1 MICNRHC
8 ECSDAISCF
17 FLNFPFKNSPMRN
30 ILLGIVIAFVIVFGL
45 RYCEN
50 KKENREILEANTALI
65 QKELKNVGK
74 LIVTEG
80 SYAQVFTY
88 NDSKDLMYGLFDA
101 RKRAL
106 IVVNA
111 KATIAYD
118 LSKVKTDID
127 ETTKTVTITNIPEPE
142 LSINPNIQYYD
153 VTQDY
158 LNQFTASDYN
168 KIKSRVEKSLKKKI
182 EASELR
188 TNAENRLISELQKI
202 YILTNSMGWTLKYN
216 SKVVENEAELQKLKL

>member
-1 MICNRHC
+1 
-8 ECSDAISCF
+8 
-17 FLNFPFKNSPMRN
+17 MRN

-80 SYAQVFTY
+80 SYAQAFTY

-101 RKRAL
+101 RKKAL

-118 LSKVKTDID
+118 LSEVKTDID

-216 SKVVENEAELQKLKL
+216 STVVENEAELQKLKL

>member
-1 MICNRHC
+1 M
-8 ECSDAISCF
+8 
-17 FLNFPFKNSPMRN
+17 
-30 ILLGIVIAFVIVFGL
+30 VFGL
-45 RYCEN
+45 RYCEDR
-50 KKENREILEANTALI
+50 KDKREILEANTALI

-80 SYAQVFTY
+80 SYAQVFSY
-88 NDSKDLMYGLFDA
+88 SDSKDLLYGMFDA
-101 RKRAL
+101 RKKAL

-118 LSKVKTDID
+118 LSKVNTTVD
-127 ETTKTVTITNIPEPE
+127 EATKTVTITDIPEPE
-142 LSINPNIQYYD
+142 LSINPNIEYYD

-168 KIKSRVEKSLKKKI
+168 KIKQRVEKSLRKKI

-188 TNAENRLISELQKI
+188 TNAQNRLISELQKI
-202 YILTNSMGWTLKYN
+202 YILTNSMGWTLQYN
-216 SKVVENEAELQKLKL
+216 GKSIEEEKDLQQLKL

>member
-1 MICNRHC
+1 
-8 ECSDAISCF
+8 
-17 FLNFPFKNSPMRN
+17 
-30 ILLGIVIAFVIVFGL
+30 
-45 RYCEN
+45 
-50 KKENREILEANTALI
+50 
-65 QKELKNVGK
+65 
-74 LIVTEG
+74 
-80 SYAQVFTY
+80 
-88 NDSKDLMYGLFDA
+88 
-101 RKRAL
+101 
-106 IVVNA
+106 
-111 KATIAYD
+111 
-118 LSKVKTDID
+118 VKTDID

-182 EASELR
+182 EATELR

-216 SKVVENEAELQKLKL
+216 STVVENEAELQKLKL

>member
-1 MICNRHC
+1 
-8 ECSDAISCF
+8 
-17 FLNFPFKNSPMRN
+17 MRN
-30 ILLGIVIAFVIVFGL
+30 IFLGIVIAFVIVFGL

-50 KKENREILEANTALI
+50 RKDNREQLEANTALI

-80 SYAQVFTY
+80 SYAQVFSY

-101 RKRAL
+101 RKKAL

-118 LSKVKTDID
+118 LSQVNTEVD
-127 ETTKTVTITNIPEPE
+127 EATKTVTITNIPEPE

-168 KIKSRVEKSLKKKI
+168 KIKQRIEKSLRKKI

-202 YILTNSMGWTLKYN
+202 YILTNSMGWTLRYN
-216 SKVVENEAELQKLKL
+216 SKVVESETDLQDLKL

>member
-1 MICNRHC
+1 
-8 ECSDAISCF
+8 
-17 FLNFPFKNSPMRN
+17 MRN
-30 ILLGIVIAFVIVFGL
+30 IFLGIVIAFVIVFGL

-50 KKENREILEANTALI
+50 QKDKREQLEANTALI

-101 RKRAL
+101 RKKAL

-111 KATIAYD
+111 KASIAYD
-118 LSKVKTDID
+118 LSKVNTEID
-127 ETTKTVTITNIPEPE
+127 ETNKTVTITDIPEAE
-142 LSINPNIQYYD
+142 LSINPNIEYYD

-158 LNQFTASDYN
+158 LNQFTAEDYN
-168 KIKSRVEKSLKKKI
+168 KIKQRVEKSLRKKI

-188 TNAENRLISELQKI
+188 KNAENRLISELQKI
-202 YILTNSMGWTLKYN
+202 YILTNSMGWKLQYN
-216 SKVVENEAELQKLKL
+216 GKPIQEEPDLRKLKL

>member
-1 MICNRHC
+1 
-8 ECSDAISCF
+8 
-17 FLNFPFKNSPMRN
+17 MRN
-30 ILLGIVIAFVIVFGL
+30 IFLGIVIAFVIVFGL

-50 KKENREILEANTALI
+50 RKENREQLEANTALI

-80 SYAQVFTY
+80 SYAQVFSY
-88 NDSKDLMYGLFDA
+88 SDSKDLMYGLFDA

-118 LSKVKTDID
+118 LSEVKTDID
-127 ETTKTVTITNIPEPE
+127 ETTKTVTITDIPEPE

-168 KIKSRVEKSLKKKI
+168 KIKSRVEKSLRKKI

-216 SKVVENEAELQKLKL
+216 STIVENEAELQKLKL

>member
-1 MICNRHC
+1 
-8 ECSDAISCF
+8 
-17 FLNFPFKNSPMRN
+17 MRN
-30 ILLGIVIAFVIVFGL
+30 IFLGIVIAFVIVFGL

-50 KKENREILEANTALI
+50 KKDNREILEANTALI

-88 NDSKDLMYGLFDA
+88 NDSKDLLYGMFDA
-101 RKRAL
+101 RKKAL
-106 IVVNA
+106 VVVNA
-111 KATIAYD
+111 KASIAYD
-118 LSKVKTDID
+118 LSKVNTTVD

-142 LSINPNIQYYD
+142 LSINPNIEYYD

-158 LNQFTASDYN
+158 LNQFSASDYN
-168 KIKSRVEKSLKKKI
+168 KIKQRVEKSLRKKI

-188 TNAENRLISELQKI
+188 TNAQNRLISELQKI
-202 YILTNSMGWTLKYN
+202 YILTNSMGWTLEYN
-216 SKVVENEAELQKLKL
+216 GKPIEEEQDLQKLKL

>member
-1 MICNRHC
+1 
-8 ECSDAISCF
+8 
-17 FLNFPFKNSPMRN
+17 MRN
-30 ILLGIVIAFVIVFGL
+30 ILFGIVIAFVIVFGL

-50 KKENREILEANTALI
+50 RKDSREQLEASTALI

-80 SYAQVFTY
+80 SYAQVFSY
-88 NDSKDLMYGLFDA
+88 SDSKKFYFDVLSA
-101 RKRAL
+101 RKKAL

-111 KATIAYD
+111 KATISYD
-118 LSKVKTDID
+118 LSKVKTEVD
-127 ETTKTVTITNIPEPE
+127 EATKTVTITNIPEPE

-158 LNQFTASDYN
+158 LNQFKAEDYN
-168 KIKSRVEKSLKKKI
+168 KIKTRIETSLRKKI

-216 SKVVENEAELQKLKL
+216 SNIVEKEEDFQKLKL

>member
-1 MICNRHC
+1 
-8 ECSDAISCF
+8 
-17 FLNFPFKNSPMRN
+17 MRN
-30 ILLGIVIAFVIVFGL
+30 IFVGIVIAFVIVFGL

-50 KKENREILEANTALI
+50 RKDNREQLEANTALI

-80 SYAQVFTY
+80 SYAQVFSY
-88 NDSKDLMYGLFDA
+88 NDSKDLLYGMFDA
-101 RKRAL
+101 RKKAL
-106 IVVNA
+106 IVVNS

-118 LSKVKTDID
+118 LSKITKIVD
-127 ETTKTVTITNIPEPE
+127 ENTKTVIITDIPEPE

-153 VTQDY
+153 ITQDY

-168 KIKSRVEKSLKKKI
+168 KIKERIEKSLRKKI

-216 SKVVENEAELQKLKL
+216 STVVENEAELQKLKL

>member
-1 MICNRHC
+1 
-8 ECSDAISCF
+8 
-17 FLNFPFKNSPMRN
+17 MRN

-80 SYAQVFTY
+80 SYAQVFSY
-88 NDSKDLMYGLFDA
+88 SDSKDLMYGLFDA

-127 ETTKTVTITNIPEPE
+127 ETTKTVNITNIPEPE

-216 SKVVENEAELQKLKL
+216 STVVENEAELQKLKL

>member
-1 MICNRHC
+1 
-8 ECSDAISCF
+8 
-17 FLNFPFKNSPMRN
+17 MRN

-50 KKENREILEANTALI
+50 RKDNREQLEANTALI

-101 RKRAL
+101 RKKAL

-111 KATIAYD
+111 KASIAYD
-118 LSKVKTDID
+118 LSKVNTEID
-127 ETTKTVTITNIPEPE
+127 ETNKTVTITNIPEPE

-168 KIKSRVEKSLKKKI
+168 KIKSRIEKSLRKKI

-216 SKVVENEAELQKLKL
+216 STIVENEAELQKLKL

>member
-1 MICNRHC
+1 
-8 ECSDAISCF
+8 
-17 FLNFPFKNSPMRN
+17 MRN
-30 ILLGIVIAFVIVFGL
+30 IFLGIIIAFIIVFGL

-50 KKENREILEANTALI
+50 RKDNREVLEANTALI

-80 SYAQVFTY
+80 SYAQVYSY
-88 NDSKDLMYGLFDA
+88 NDSKKFYFDVLSA
-101 RKRAL
+101 RKKAL

-111 KATIAYD
+111 KANIAYD
-118 LSKVKTDID
+118 LSKVKTEID
-127 ETTKTVTITNIPEPE
+127 EKNKIVRITNIPEPE

-153 VTQDY
+153 MQQDY
-158 LNQFTASDYN
+158 LNQFSANDYN
-168 KIKSRVEKSLKKKI
+168 KIKKRIEKSLREKI

-202 YILTNSMGWTLKYN
+202 YILTNSMGWTLEYN
-216 SKVVENEAELQKLKL
+216 GNTIEKEQDFQKLKL

>member
-1 MICNRHC
+1 
-8 ECSDAISCF
+8 
-17 FLNFPFKNSPMRN
+17 MRN
-30 ILLGIVIAFVIVFGL
+30 IFLGIVIAFVIVFGL

-50 KKENREILEANTALI
+50 RKDNREQLEANTALI

-88 NDSKDLMYGLFDA
+88 NDSKDLLYGMFDA
-101 RKRAL
+101 RKKAL

-118 LSKVKTDID
+118 LSQVNTEVD

-168 KIKSRVEKSLKKKI
+168 KIKSRIEKSLRKKI
-182 EASELR
+182 ETSELR

-216 SKVVENEAELQKLKL
+216 ATVIENEVELKKLKL

>member
-1 MICNRHC
+1 
-8 ECSDAISCF
+8 
-17 FLNFPFKNSPMRN
+17 MRN
-30 ILLGIVIAFVIVFGL
+30 IFLGIVIAFVIVFGL

-50 KKENREILEANTALI
+50 RKDTREQLEANTALI

-101 RKRAL
+101 RKKAL
-106 IVVNA
+106 VVVNA
-111 KATIAYD
+111 KASIAYD
-118 LSKVKTDID
+118 LSKVKTEVD
-127 ETTKTVTITNIPEPE
+127 ETTKTVTIINIPEPE

-158 LNQFTASDYN
+158 LNQFTATDYN
-168 KIKSRVEKSLKKKI
+168 KIKQRIEKSLRKKI

-216 SKVVENEAELQKLKL
+216 GNPIEEEQDLQKLKL

>member
-1 MICNRHC
+1 
-8 ECSDAISCF
+8 
-17 FLNFPFKNSPMRN
+17 MRN
-30 ILLGIVIAFVIVFGL
+30 IFLGIVIAFVIVFGL

-50 KKENREILEANTALI
+50 RKDNREQLEANTALI

-80 SYAQVFTY
+80 SYAQVFSY
-88 NDSKDLMYGLFDA
+88 SDSKDLLYGMFDA
-101 RKRAL
+101 RKKAL

-111 KATIAYD
+111 KASIAYD
-118 LSKVKTDID
+118 LSQVNTEVD

-168 KIKSRVEKSLKKKI
+168 KIKERIEKSLRKKI

-216 SKVVENEAELQKLKL
+216 ATVVDNEAELQKLKL

>member
-1 MICNRHC
+1 
-8 ECSDAISCF
+8 
-17 FLNFPFKNSPMRN
+17 MRN
-30 ILLGIVIAFVIVFGL
+30 IFLGIIIAFVIVFGL

-50 KKENREILEANTALI
+50 RKENREVLEANTALI
-65 QKELKNVGK
+65 QKELNNVGK

-80 SYAQVFTY
+80 SYAQVFSY
-88 NDSKDLMYGLFDA
+88 RDSKDLMYGLFDA

-106 IVVNA
+106 VVVNA

-118 LSKVKTDID
+118 LSKINKVVD
-127 ETTKTVTITNIPEPE
+127 ENTKTVIITDIPEPE

-168 KIKSRVEKSLKKKI
+168 KIKDRIEKSLRKKI

-202 YILTNSMGWTLKYN
+202 YILTNSMGWTLRYN
-216 SKVVENEAELQKLKL
+216 SKIVESETDLQKLKL

>member
-1 MICNRHC
+1 
-8 ECSDAISCF
+8 
-17 FLNFPFKNSPMRN
+17 MRN
-30 ILLGIVIAFVIVFGL
+30 IFLGIVIAFVIVFGL
-45 RYCEN
+45 RYCEDR
-50 KKENREILEANTALI
+50 KDKRETLEANTSLI

-88 NDSKDLMYGLFDA
+88 NDSKDLFYGLLDA
-101 RKRAL
+101 QKKAL

-111 KATIAYD
+111 KASIAYD
-118 LSKVKTDID
+118 LSKINTNVD
-127 ETTKTVTITNIPEPE
+127 EATKTVTITNIPEPE

-168 KIKSRVEKSLKKKI
+168 KIKSRIEKSLRKKI

-202 YILTNSMGWTLKYN
+202 YILTNSMGWALKYN
-216 SKVVENEAELQKLKL
+216 ATVVNNEAELQKLKL

>member
-1 MICNRHC
+1 
-8 ECSDAISCF
+8 
-17 FLNFPFKNSPMRN
+17 MRN
-30 ILLGIVIAFVIVFGL
+30 IFLGIVIAFVIVFGL
-45 RYCEN
+45 RYCED
-50 KKENREILEANTALI
+50 KKDNRETLEANTALI

-88 NDSKDLMYGLFDA
+88 NDSKDLLYGMIDA
-101 RKRAL
+101 RKKAL
-106 IVVNA
+106 VVVNA
-111 KATIAYD
+111 KASIAYD
-118 LSKVKTDID
+118 LSKVNTTID
-127 ETTKTVTITNIPEPE
+127 EATKTVTITNIPEPE
-142 LSINPNIQYYD
+142 LSINPNIEYYD

-168 KIKSRVEKSLKKKI
+168 KIKQRVEKSLRKKI

-202 YILTNSMGWTLKYN
+202 YILTNSMGWTLEYN
-216 SKVVENEAELQKLKL
+216 GKPIEEEKDFQKLKL

>member
-1 MICNRHC
+1 
-8 ECSDAISCF
+8 
-17 FLNFPFKNSPMRN
+17 MRN
-30 ILLGIVIAFVIVFGL
+30 IFLGIIIAFVIVFGL
-45 RYCEN
+45 RYCED
-50 KKENREILEANTALI
+50 KKENREMLEANTALI
-65 QKELKNVGK
+65 QKKLNNVGK

-80 SYAQVFTY
+80 SYAQVYSY
-88 NDSKDLMYGLFDA
+88 NDSKNLMYGLFDA
-101 RKRAL
+101 RKKAL

-118 LSKVKTDID
+118 LSKISTDVD
-127 ETTKTVTITNIPEPE
+127 EASKTVTITNIPEPE

-168 KIKSRVEKSLKKKI
+168 KIKTRIEKSLRKKI

-202 YILTNSMGWTLKYN
+202 YILTHSMGWTLKYN
-216 SKVVENEAELQKLKL
+216 TTVVETEEALRKLKL